1 MLKVLLKKQLL
12 EINRSIF
19 FNQKTGDR
27 RSKGA
32 IAVFIGLF
40 AVLLLFLM
48 AMFGFAAYALAT
60 IFIPQGLGWFYF
72 STVGG
77 LSILFGVFGSVFNTY
92 ATLFLAKDNDLLL
105 SMPIPVKYILISRL
119 LGVYLMGLIYS
130 ALVSLPGAI
139 IYIIIA
145 KTGVKGV
152 IGSLSLIVLISV
164 FIFILSCGLGYIVA
178 KVATKLKN
186 RGIVTTII
194 TLVFIGL
201 YYFCYSQ
208 ATEILR

>member
-60 IFIPQGLGWFYF
+60 IFIPQRLSWFYF
-72 STVGG
+72 
-77 LSILFGVFGSVFNTY
+77 
-92 ATLFLAKDNDLLL
+92 FLRRRVVDFIRGFRQRFQHLRNALL
-105 SMPIPVKYILISRL
+105 S
-119 LGVYLMGLIYS
+119 
-130 ALVSLPGAI
+130 
-139 IYIIIA
+139 
-145 KTGVKGV
+145 
-152 IGSLSLIVLISV
+152 
-164 FIFILSCGLGYIVA
+164 
-178 KVATKLKN
+178 
-186 RGIVTTII
+186 
-194 TLVFIGL
+194 
-201 YYFCYSQ
+201 
-208 ATEILR
+208 

>member
-48 AMFGFAAYALAT
+48 GMFGFAAYALAT
-60 IFIPQGLGWFYF
+60 IFIPQRLSWFYF

-119 LGVYLMGLIYS
+119 LGVYLMG
-130 ALVSLPGAI
+130 
-139 IYIIIA
+139 
-145 KTGVKGV
+145 
-152 IGSLSLIVLISV
+152 
-164 FIFILSCGLGYIVA
+164 
-178 KVATKLKN
+178 
-186 RGIVTTII
+186 
-194 TLVFIGL
+194 
-201 YYFCYSQ
+201 
-208 ATEILR
+208 

>member
-60 IFIPQGLGWFYF
+60 IFIPQGLSWFYF
-72 STVGG
+72 SAVGG

-164 FIFILSCGLGYIVA
+164 FVFILSCGLGYIVA
-178 KVATKLKN
+178 KIATKLKN
-186 RGIVTTII
+186 RGIVTEII
-194 TLVFIGL
+194 SLVFIGL
-201 YYFCYSQ
+201 YYFCY
-208 ATEILR
+208 